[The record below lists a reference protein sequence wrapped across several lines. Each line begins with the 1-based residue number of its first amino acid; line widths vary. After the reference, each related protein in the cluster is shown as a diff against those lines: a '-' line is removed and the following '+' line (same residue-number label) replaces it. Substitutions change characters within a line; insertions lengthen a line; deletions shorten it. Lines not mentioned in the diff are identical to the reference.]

1 MGLFGSDESS
11 AVKTSDT
18 TGNISNNIVNKN
30 SNEFIEIMLVIIS
43 IFKLLEFAMI
53 VYSSFIRKIKKR
65 YNSSGQNV

>member
-1 MGLFGSDESS
+1 MGFFGSDESS
-11 AVKTSDT
+11 AVKTSDS

-65 YNSSGQNV
+65 YNGSGQNA